1 MLAFLLGPGFLL
13 GQTTSWL
20 ASWLTPIWVLA
31 IGLLLGVALLAVV
44 LGLLAALSFTPIG
57 RLADSPRVGRLTS
70 LVMGGVIGAILA
82 GIYVPQAGEHGQ
94 MLIIPLLVLGV
105 AIGFGCVYGA
115 WHRTRS
121 ELRSISTEGV
131 VPYLL
136 GALGIFAVVGLVATP
151 LVNDPKQI
159 IGSVWQV
166 NLFSDGTEVIE
177 RTLEPISEDLANP
190 DDAVFQKVA
199 LNYVMFNVAEL
210 TLTSDRTIIIADA
223 ASPAQFTTPPVR
235 VNAGETIRYV
245 REGMEPPPLP
255 IDPGRVYMQNRE
267 VDPAKVTITMVTR
280 PTVPEASSIITTA
293 IAFFAVFMT
302 YLALR
307 QAAPRIS
314 AVALSTAKSE
324 MAQPLYLLLLMI
336 GVFGVLLFGILPF
349 NTLGEDIR
357 LMKDSG
363 VTLIMVLGM
372 LQAVW
377 SAGTSVSDEI
387 EGRTALTVLSKPI
400 SRGSFLLGKYLGI
413 MLTVLVLFVIIGSV
427 FLIVLSYKPIYDARE
442 NSQPMPEWTVGHE
455 EIVTTIPALVLYF
468 METMAIGGIA
478 VALATRLPLIANF
491 IVCFVIYVI
500 GNLTAPL
507 VRSTVGENELVGFVG
522 KLIAVV
528 IPNLNTFN
536 VQSAVDA
543 GNQIPP
549 IYLAGAFNYLF
560 FFSIMIMMLALL
572 MFEERDLA

>member
-1 MLAFLLGPGFLL
+1 MLASVFGPGYLL
-13 GQTTSWL
+13 GQSSNWM
-20 ASWLTPIWVLA
+20 ASWLTPIWVLS
-31 IGLLLGVALLAVV
+31 IGLILGAVLLVAVLGVLSILSLTP
-44 LGLLAALSFTPIG
+44 LGKI
-57 RLADSPRVGRLTS
+57 ADSRRTGVIAS
-70 LVMGGVIGAILA
+70 LVVGGVLSAVLC
-82 GIYVPQAGEHGQ
+82 GIFVPQAAENGQ
-94 MLIIPLLVLGV
+94 MLILPLTLLGL
-105 AIGFGCVYGA
+105 ATGFSLIYGM

-121 ELRSISTEGV
+121 ELTSIASEGV
-131 VPYLL
+131 IPYLL
-136 GALGIFAVVGLVATP
+136 GTAGAFVVVGLVSTP
-151 LVNDPKQI
+151 LVAEPRQV
-159 IGSVWQV
+159 IGSIWQV
-166 NLFSDGTEVIE
+166 NLFSDGTETVV
-177 RTLEPISEDLANP
+177 RTLDAAPTDLANP
-190 DDAVFQKVA
+190 DDAEFQKVA
-199 LNYVMFNVAEL
+199 MDYVMFNVAEL

-223 ASPAQFTTPPVR
+223 ATPADFLMSPVR
-235 VNAGETIRYV
+235 VNAGETVRYA
-245 REGMEPPPLP
+245 RDGMDPPPLP
-255 IDPGRVYMQNRE
+255 LDPARVFMQNRE
-267 VDPAKVTITMVTR
+267 VDPATVRITMTTR
-280 PTVPEASSIITTA
+280 PTVPEASSIVTTA
-293 IAFFAVFMT
+293 LGFFALFMG
-302 YLALR
+302 YIAIR

-324 MAQPLYLLLLMI
+324 MAQPLYLLLLAI
-336 GVFGVLLFGILPF
+336 GLFGVALFTILPF

-377 SAGTSVSDEI
+377 SAGTSVSEEI

-400 SRGSFLLGKYLGI
+400 GRGSFLLGKYMGI
-413 MLTVLVLFVIIGSV
+413 MLTVLVMFIIIGA
-427 FLIVLSYKPIYDARE
+427 FFMLVLSYKPIYDARE
-442 NSQPMPEWTVGHE
+442 NSQEMPGWTVGHE
-455 EIVTTIPALVLYF
+455 ELMSTVPALLLYF

-491 IVCFVIYVI
+491 VVCFVIYVI

-543 GNQIPP
+543 GNPIPA

-560 FFSIMIMMLALL
+560 FFCVMIMMLALL